1 MTALSVKDK
10 VTVWEEGDLRART
23 QLELTLSDT
32 QTVHIEAVKSAEEM
46 WMQLMLVK
54 EEQCRLGI
62 LS

>member
-1 MTALSVKDK
+1 MKDK

-32 QTVHIEAVKSAEEM
+32 QTVHIEAANCKSAEEM